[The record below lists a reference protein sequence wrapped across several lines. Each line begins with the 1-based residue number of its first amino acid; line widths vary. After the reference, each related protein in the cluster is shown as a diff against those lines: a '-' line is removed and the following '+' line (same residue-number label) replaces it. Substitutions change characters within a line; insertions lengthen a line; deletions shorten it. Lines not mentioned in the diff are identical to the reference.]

1 MPDTCDKIFAKLGA
15 DEACRSWDNANVWGV
30 LPNQAVISKG
40 ENLFPRI
47 DVDEALAQL
56 NAMQEAQKKAAL
68 PAVELEPYVED
79 EVDFDTFLKSDFRAV
94 KIKNCEAVKKSDK
107 LLKFTLDDGSGTDRT
122 VQSYMRNMGLAD
134 QDLHIVARVDDP
146 EAIKRMTAQ
155 GVGVSVLSALSVAS
169 EVDDG
174 RLLTFPMD
182 PQGLHRSIYLVYP
195 RETILS
201 QSEQTFVRFC
211 RQMAIRRNL

>member
-1 MPDTCDKIFAKLGA
+1 MKKTMKRIFAIIAVLALCLSLAACGSSGG
-15 DEACRSWDNANVWGV
+15 DEITV
-30 LPNQAVISKG
+30 LSR
-40 ENLFPRI
+40 E
-47 DVDEALAQL
+47 E
-56 NAMQEAQKKAAL
+56 
-68 PAVELEPYVED
+68 
-79 EVDFDTFLKSDFRAV
+79 
-94 KIKNCEAVKKSDK
+94 
-107 LLKFTLDDGSGTDRT
+107 GSGTDRT

-201 QSEQTFVRFC
+201 QSEQAFVRFC